1 MGNTIAIPLW
11 LVIVGSIFAV
21 IAFFSH
27 FLFPSVRWF
36 FRRST
41 NEAIDKANER
51 LPFKLPNLTLTK
63 RRVLIDRLVYDVEVM
78 QAATEYSD
86 EHGEPM
92 NVTMEKV
99 ERYAKEIIPSFNAKV
114 YFQFGNW
121 ICKKILQILYRV
133 RVGYA
138 AEDKLSA
145 IPENSSIVLVMNH
158 RSNVDYVLVAYLAM
172 KQTALSYAVGE
183 WARVWPIQPLIKSL
197 GGYFVRRNS
206 GNPLYR
212 KVLERYV
219 QMAVH
224 GGVVQA
230 VFPEGGLSRDGN
242 FREPKI
248 GLLDYMVRDFDI
260 NNERD
265 IVFVPIGL
273 NYDRVLEDKNLLSE
287 NKNAVKK
294 SGRTVVLTS
303 INFVFKNLYL
313 MIRKRWF
320 RFGYAAANFGEP
332 ISLKNY
338 LRNTNWSPKNLS
350 REERIAKVK
359 NLAHSLIDSIGHVT
373 PVLPVALVATIFIQ
387 HPNEE
392 FSREELSQAVDAL
405 TQRLMTQEAHI
416 YVPRKDSNYSID
428 VGLRMLTLRHF
439 LHVSGEG
446 AEEVE
451 KARKKHITLR
461 DKFDLSKLRYRLN
474 LDEEEVVAYYANSI
488 GHLVN

>member
-1 MGNTIAIPLW
+1 MSNLVEIPLW
-11 LVIVGSIFAV
+11 LVILGAGFAI

-41 NEAIDKANER
+41 NEAIDKANQR
-51 LPFKLPNLTLTK
+51 LPFKIPNLTLTK
-63 RRVLIDRLVYDVEVM
+63 RRVLVERLMYDGDVM
-78 QAATEYSD
+78 QAARAYSD
-86 EHGEPM
+86 EHAEPM
-92 NVTMEKV
+92 DVTMEKV

-121 ICKKILQILYRV
+121 LCKKILQLLYRV

-138 AEDKLSA
+138 AEEKLSA
-145 IPENSSIVLVMNH
+145 IPDNSSIVLVMNH

-219 QMAVH
+219 QMAVN

-230 VFPEGGLSRDGN
+230 VFPEGGLSRDGK
-242 FREPKI
+242 FRQPKI
-248 GLLDYMVRDFDI
+248 GLLDYMVRDFDKDS
-260 NNERD
+260 ERD

-287 NKNAVKK
+287 KKNAVKK
-294 SGRTVVLTS
+294 SGRAVVFKTLG
-303 INFVFKNLYL
+303 FVFKNIYL
-313 MIRKRWF
+313 MLRKRWF

-332 ISLKNY
+332 ISLKAY
-338 LRNTNWSPKNLS
+338 LHNKQWSPNELD
-350 REERIAKVK
+350 REERIAKVSEF
-359 NLAHSLIDSIGHVT
+359 AEHLIDQIGHVI
-373 PVLPVALVATIFIQ
+373 PVLPVALVSSIFLKN
-387 HPNEE
+387 PEKVY
-392 FSREELSQAVDAL
+392 SREELTIEVEAL
-405 TQRLMTQEAHI
+405 TQALLAKEAHI
-416 YVPRKDSNYSID
+416 YVPRKDADYSID
-428 VGLRMLTLRHF
+428 VGLRMLALRRF
-439 LHVSGEG
+439 VTVSGDN
-446 AEEVE
+446 AEEIA
-451 KARKKHITLR
+451 KARKKHISLK
-461 DKFDLSKLRYRLN
+461 DKFDLSGLRYQLN
-474 LDEEEVVAYYANSI
+474 PEFLDELAYYANSI
-488 GHLVN
+488 EHLI